1 MSDRY
6 TFAARARERRL
17 VIDHQALFDKVM
29 ASCREGQRLI
39 LTVEVRDGIH
49 QEFTATGREAE
60 SRPAAV
66 SESLSAGR

>member
-17 VIDHQALFDKVM
+17 VIEHQALFDKVM

-39 LTVEVRDGIH
+39 VTVEVRDGIH
-49 QEFTATGREAE
+49 QKFTETSGEAK
-60 SRPAAV
+60 SRDAAV

>member
-6 TFAARARERRL
+6 TFAARARDRRL
-17 VIDHQALFDKVM
+17 VIEHQALFDKVM

-49 QEFTATGREAE
+49 QEFTETSGEAK
-60 SRPAAV
+60 SRDAAV
-66 SESLSAGR
+66 SESLPAGR